1 MEADKAHELYVQL
14 QRFDAGARFKQG
26 IGFAGNGAS
35 VQLPGGYTEQGDD
48 DVVARNRRIRAA
60 LYPGLEEQEERDKGY
75 DSDTAEA
82 VQRRLAEL
90 RQESEGGR
98 ARPAARLYDE
108 RLERQQLQRQQLRGR
123 SKHTNRSRSRS
134 QERRRRRERRRSR
147 SRSRSRSRRR
157 GHHRSRSRSRG
168 RRRRSRSRSRSTE
181 RRACH
186 NSSMLRQRSRSRGRG
201 WSPGSK
207 AVGGGVQV
215 AGVGPGAAAGLQ
227 RYDFEALIPGYA
239 AMSAPQRLRAKTQY
253 LLERSTAQ
261 DQRRERSRQE
271 GGHASHAGGD
281 QWTRF
286 RFDASAE
293 LEEQRAPPMTAGLG
307 VAGLGSGAGGGDS
320 DGDTAA
326 GLLGAFN
333 FSSVT
338 FQQSSAAAVQQER
351 NESHAAAIFG
361 GGSGAAGKAAGK
373 EAQARAAGRSIKS
386 GEGDAP
392 MGRVEAQAAAAAGVN
407 RDLPYLLAIAE
418 EEGVV
423 VVPPE
428 ELAAG
433 GGSAAQQATQQKQAG
448 AGGSGTASWRERAL
462 AARQGRRQ

>member
-1 MEADKAHELYVQL
+1 MWQPCPLGCVALAATAAAAAQRADRLLGWV
-14 QRFDAGARFKQG
+14 
-26 IGFAGNGAS
+26 
-35 VQLPGGYTEQGDD
+35 
-48 DVVARNRRIRAA
+48 
-60 LYPGLEEQEERDKGY
+60 QEERDKGY

-239 AMSAPQRLRAKTQY
+239 AMSAPQV
-253 LLERSTAQ
+253 
-261 DQRRERSRQE
+261 
-271 GGHASHAGGD
+271 HACLTCAP
-281 QWTRF
+281 
-286 RFDASAE
+286 AE
-293 LEEQRAPPMTAGLG
+293 V
-307 VAGLGSGAGGGDS
+307 VAGLQPSLCEACSCLAMPASVLPPSSLHVSAEAASKDSVPAGTKHGPGP
-320 DGDTAA
+320 
-326 GLLGAFN
+326 
-333 FSSVT
+333 
-338 FQQSSAAAVQQER
+338 
-351 NESHAAAIFG
+351 
-361 GGSGAAGKAAGK
+361 
-373 EAQARAAGRSIKS
+373 AQR
-386 GEGDAP
+386 
-392 MGRVEAQAAAAAGVN
+392 
-407 RDLPYLLAIAE
+407 
-418 EEGVV
+418 
-423 VVPPE
+423 
-428 ELAAG
+428 
-433 GGSAAQQATQQKQAG
+433 
-448 AGGSGTASWRERAL
+448 
-462 AARQGRRQ
+462 